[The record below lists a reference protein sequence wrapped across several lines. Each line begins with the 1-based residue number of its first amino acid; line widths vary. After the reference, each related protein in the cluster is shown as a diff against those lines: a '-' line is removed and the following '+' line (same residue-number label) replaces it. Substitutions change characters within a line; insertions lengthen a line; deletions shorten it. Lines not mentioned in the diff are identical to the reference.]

1 LVDFLRNKEKTEPKI
16 SKDKY
21 KIKFDLTTK
30 GQDET
35 VQVTK
40 MVTRILKVDD
50 KTCCVEFTK
59 SDGNNVLFHEH
70 FNNISKMALNFAN
83 DTAAA
88 K

>member
-1 LVDFLRNKEKTEPKI
+1 
-16 SKDKY
+16 
-21 KIKFDLTTK
+21 
-30 GQDET
+30 
-35 VQVTK
+35 VTK
-40 MVTRILKVDD
+40 IVTRILKVDD